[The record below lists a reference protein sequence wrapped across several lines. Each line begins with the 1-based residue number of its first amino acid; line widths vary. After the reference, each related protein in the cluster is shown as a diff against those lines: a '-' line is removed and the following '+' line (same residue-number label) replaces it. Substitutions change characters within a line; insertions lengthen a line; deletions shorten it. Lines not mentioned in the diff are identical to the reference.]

1 MRKWIGAVAVA
12 VALLAWAAW
21 GPRRDICPWSDAI
34 ECAMA
39 RERGVA
45 GRSDVI
51 PPCPTHPSLNGRG
64 AGAFWALVA
73 LAAVFLAMVFVFG
86 ESPRWPIQGIPR

>member
-1 MRKWIGAVAVA
+1 MGRVGAATGYLPVERRHRMRDGARA
-12 VALLAWAAW
+12 
-21 GPRRDICPWSDAI
+21 RR
-34 ECAMA
+34 
-39 RERGVA
+39 
-45 GRSDVI
+45 GRSQRR
-51 PPCPTHPSLNGRG
+51 HPAVPNASQLNGRG